1 MTAVAPQPKDI
12 VLKPLALATA
22 LCLSLAVLVPALPA
36 AAQGFEAPTQ
46 ATLAKAAK
54 DGSATLTDDPNSML
68 YLASKASPVE
78 PVTYAPKDLRRTA
91 GTSVTLRQ
99 DTAKAVEALFAGAA
113 KAGHRLRLE
122 SGYRSY
128 DRQKSLYAQ
137 YTRQY
142 GEAFASRISA
152 KAGTSEHQL
161 GQAADVGSASG
172 QCTLKACFGDTAAG
186 KWVAAH
192 AHEYGLIVRYPTNA
206 EKITGYKYEPWH
218 LRYIG
223 IPDARAMKKNS
234 IATFE
239 QYVAAGSSAAQP
251 VAKKPV
257 AKKPAAKKPATAK
270 VDTPVVAPSLAV
282 LRLLAPFRDWSA
294 GFDFN

>member
-1 MTAVAPQPKDI
+1 M
-12 VLKPLALATA
+12 
-22 LCLSLAVLVPALPA
+22 VPALPA
-36 AAQGFEAPTQ
+36 AAQGAGALAHAPTAGVAR
-46 ATLAKAAK
+46 ATAAK
-54 DGSATLTDDPNSML
+54 DGKQASEPGSIL
-68 YLASKASPVE
+68 YLASKASPID
-78 PVTYAPKDLRRTA
+78 PVDYAPKDLRRAA
-91 GTSVTLRQ
+91 GTSVTLRK
-99 DTAKAVEALFAGAA
+99 DTATAVESLFDGAA

-128 DRQKSLYAQ
+128 GRQVSLYAQ

-142 GEAFASRISA
+142 GEDFASRISA

-161 GQAADVGSASG
+161 GLAADVGLASG
-172 QCTLKACFGDTAAG
+172 LCTLKACFGDTAAG

-192 AHEYGLIVRYPTNA
+192 AHEFGLIVRYPSDG

-223 IPDARAMKKNS
+223 VPAATAMDKAS
-234 IATFE
+234 IGTFE
-239 QYVAAGSSAAQP
+239 QYVAVAKVP
-251 VAKKPV
+251 AKKPV
-257 AKKPAAKKPATAK
+257 AKKPALKKPAAKKPVAAE
-270 VDTPVVAPSLAV
+270 PVPSLAV